1 MHGISAA
8 TTVLEFIIKYFSLK
22 VFDRKG
28 HNWARPAILQYYKVS
43 TVQNVT
49 SAFYSS

>member
-28 HNWARPAILQYYKVS
+28 HN
-43 TVQNVT
+43 
-49 SAFYSS
+49 